1 MGNFLKMKLYEEY
14 IYDIKNKKYIIS
26 GLIALIKFFRS
37 KHNIGVKITL
47 GILISIGMG
56 SILLGIMRSLGR
68 EENCE
73 KIKDPIRKDL
83 CKKTLDLKY
92 IHSMIQTI
100 DQGISKLDIK
110 KEDES
115 EKIEHLKKD
124 REKMVTLRNK
134 IEKEY
139 HQTLNKLNKKY

>member
-1 MGNFLKMKLYEEY
+1 
-14 IYDIKNKKYIIS
+14 
-26 GLIALIKFFRS
+26 
-37 KHNIGVKITL
+37 
-47 GILISIGMG
+47 
-56 SILLGIMRSLGR
+56 
-68 EENCE
+68 
-73 KIKDPIRKDL
+73 
-83 CKKTLDLKY
+83 
-92 IHSMIQTI
+92 MIQTI

>member
-1 MGNFLKMKLYEEY
+1 MKLYEEY
-14 IYDIKNKKYIIS
+14 IFDIKNKKYIIS

-37 KHNIGVKITL
+37 KHNIGVKVTL
-47 GILISIGMG
+47 GILVSLGLG
-56 SILLGIMRSLGR
+56 SILLGIMRSLGK

-73 KIKDPIRKDL
+73 KIQDPVRKDL

-92 IHSMIQTI
+92 IHNMIQTI
-100 DQGISKLDIK
+100 DQGLSKLDIK

-115 EKIEHLKKD
+115 EKIKHLKKD
-124 REKMVTLRNK
+124 REKMVELRNK

-139 HQTLNKLNKKY
+139 RRTLDKLNRKY